1 VRELDDKYYL
11 DIVAEVGMKNYL
23 FLLLAI
29 ICEVIGTSA
38 LKESEQFSK
47 LLPTITVIGGYIAA
61 FYFLSIVVKTIPI
74 GIVYAIWSGAGIVL
88 IILVGIVLFKQI
100 PDIGAIIGIT
110 LIITGVI
117 VLNVFSKM
125 EVH

>member
-1 VRELDDKYYL
+1 
-11 DIVAEVGMKNYL
+11 MKNYL